1 MSDVHLG
8 IDYGTSNTVAVLR
21 RSDGRSRALLFDSSP
36 LLPSAVF
43 ATPTGELLIGRDA
56 ERSMRTDPASFE
68 PNPKRRID
76 DLEVLLGTRPYPVT
90 TLVAATL
97 RQVAA
102 EAHRVAGGPI
112 ARVWMTHPAAWGPA
126 RRRVLQEAAALAGL
140 PEPELVPEPVAAAAY
155 FTAVLGMRVAP
166 GQSVVVYDLGAG
178 TFDASVVQR
187 GQAGS
192 DGFDT
197 LAYRGLDDVGGL
209 DLDTA
214 MFDLVCTALDRT
226 AAEVAARLRRPQSP
240 DDQRQRLTVWQ
251 DARSARE
258 SLTRNASATVYVAL
272 GGTDGQDVLV
282 TRAEFEAVAEPLLR
296 RTVEVTL
303 ATARESRVPA
313 EGLAGWY
320 LVGGATRTPL
330 VATLLLRATGQSAT
344 ALEEPQLVVAEGAL
358 HCGSSGGTAAPAAPL
373 VASVPG
379 PPATVPPV
387 SGVAVV
393 GAAPPAVARAA
404 VPQQPA
410 AATGAQR
417 LPAGPPSRDAPPDAR
432 PNRFTAPV
440 PALGR
445 SGAELAGIGLIA
457 TAAAS
462 AVVSGALA
470 PATGGN
476 ATDWLIAPILGAPL
490 AVLTYYRIA
499 RLTRPGRWPFDAGTT
514 LLTALL
520 AAYAAGFDPVSSTND
535 GVVAGYTICAVAA
548 GVAAIIWAVRA
559 VRLLRR

>member
-1 MSDVHLG
+1 VSDVHLG

-21 RSDGRSRALLFDSSP
+21 RPDGRSRALLFDSSP

-43 ATPTGELLIGRDA
+43 ATATGELLIGRDA

-76 DLEVLLGTRPYPVT
+76 ELDVLLGTRAYPVT
-90 TLVAATL
+90 ALVAATL

-102 EAHRVAGGPI
+102 EAYRVAGGPVS
-112 ARVWMTHPAAWGPA
+112 RVSMTHPAAWGPA

-140 PEPELVPEPVAAAAY
+140 PEPTLVPEPVAAAAY

-187 GQAGS
+187 TPSAAG
-192 DGFDT
+192 GFDT

-214 MFDLVCTALDRT
+214 MFDLVCVALERS
-226 AAEVAARLRRPQSP
+226 AAAVADRLRRPQSP
-240 DDQRQRLTVWQ
+240 DDQRQRLLVWQ
-251 DARSARE
+251 DARAARE
-258 SLTRNASATVYVAL
+258 SLTRNASATVYVAAA
-272 GGTDGQDVLV
+272 GQDVLV
-282 TRAEFEAVAEPLLR
+282 TRAEFEARAEPLLR

-313 EGLAGWY
+313 EGLAGFY

-330 VATLLLRATGQSAT
+330 VATLLLRATGQAAT

-358 HCGSSGGTAAPAAPL
+358 HCGPSQPVPPAQFVPAPPQAAPPVNAGQPPVGAPAAAAQPAAYAARPAGVPR
-373 VASVPG
+373 VAGDPRRAVI
-379 PPATVPPV
+379 AT
-387 SGVAVV
+387 A
-393 GAAPPAVARAA
+393 AA
-404 VPQQPA
+404 VP
-410 AATGAQR
+410 GQR
-417 LPAGPPSRDAPPDAR
+417 SVPR
-432 PNRFTAPV
+432 PNRFTAPL

-445 SGAELAGIGLIA
+445 SAAELAGIGLIA

-462 AVVSGALA
+462 TIVSGALA
-470 PATGGN
+470 PATGGR
-476 ATDWLIAPILGAPL
+476 AGDWLIAPIFGAPL

-499 RLTRPGRWPFDAGTT
+499 RQTRPGRWPLDAVTT
-514 LLTALL
+514 LVTIALTV
-520 AAYAAGFDPVSSTND
+520 YAAGTLIDASGSTTNA
-535 GVVAGYTICAVAA
+535 GVLTGLAICAVTGGIAA
-548 GVAAIIWAVRA
+548 VIWT